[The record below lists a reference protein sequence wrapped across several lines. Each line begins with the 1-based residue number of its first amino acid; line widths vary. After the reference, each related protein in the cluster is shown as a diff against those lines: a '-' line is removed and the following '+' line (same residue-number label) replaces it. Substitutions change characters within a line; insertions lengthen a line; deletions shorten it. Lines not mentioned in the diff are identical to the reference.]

1 MRRIFAISVFA
12 CMIFAMLAMQGF
24 AQQGDSE
31 KELEKGTTD
40 YQHQKY
46 KDAEKH
52 FRAAIKADPN
62 SWQAHMEL
70 GDALFAQT
78 KMECIGE
85 YERAKEIAD
94 AAQDVTPEQKRHIND
109 QLGVIYGMSGKF
121 DHSIEIY
128 RKAIVQDPD
137 YPPYYYNLACSYSES
152 GNLEQAIVNLQEA
165 YKRKDKWPQY
175 QSFPDPR
182 KDDSFK
188 NWLNDKRFVAALKEM
203 GY

>member
-1 MRRIFAISVFA
+1 MRRICAISVFA
-12 CMIFAMLAMQGF
+12 CMIFSMLAVQGF

-31 KELEKGTTD
+31 KELQKGASD

-52 FRAAIKADPN
+52 FRAAIKANPN
-62 SWQAHMEL
+62 SWQAHMQL

-78 KMECIGE
+78 KMECIAE
-85 YERAKEIAD
+85 YEQAKGLAD

-121 DHSIEIY
+121 DRSIALY
-128 RKAIVQDPD
+128 RKAIAHDPD

-188 NWLNDKRFVAALKEM
+188 NWLNEERFVAALKDM

>member
-1 MRRIFAISVFA
+1 MRQKYTISIFACLI
-12 CMIFAMLAMQGF
+12 IAMAAVQGF
-24 AQQGDSE
+24 AQQSDSE
-31 KELEKGTTD
+31 KEMQKGTTD

-52 FRAAIKADPN
+52 FRAAVHADPN
-62 SWQAHMEL
+62 SWQAHMHL

-78 KMECIGE
+78 KMECVAE
-85 YERAKEIAD
+85 YERAKALAD
-94 AAQDVTPEQKRHIND
+94 AVQDVTPEQKRPIND

-121 DHSIEIY
+121 DRSIALY
-128 RKAIVQDPD
+128 REAIAHDLD

-188 NWLNDKRFVAALKEM
+188 NWLNDPSQR
-203 GY
+203 